1 MCLSGSDGL
10 AHHGCQMVYLQTKN
24 TNFGVFLRAWNEFFC
39 MYLLRQFGKVC
50 GHLGTFG
57 MFYEEKSGNPA
68 THAHG
73 HAHTAEMDI
82 KGVGEI

>member
-1 MCLSGSDGL
+1 
-10 AHHGCQMVYLQTKN
+10 MVYLQTKN
-24 TNFGVFLRAWNEFFC
+24 TNFGVFLRALEWIFCIRYGNSVKFVVIWQLFF
-39 MYLLRQFGKVC
+39 
-50 GHLGTFG
+50 HFG